1 MTAYII
7 RRVLGMIPTL
17 ILISMITFYIVQ
29 LPEGNFFTILAGSE
43 ASGTGQDTA
52 QAKLQAEKYG
62 LTEEPYI
69 QYWKWVKGFPR
80 GDFGYSFGEQ
90 GDVLPIVWDRML
102 YTMLLGG
109 LSLVFMV
116 VIAVPL
122 GIYAARRQYGIGDHI
137 FSFLGFLG
145 LSMPSFLLALL
156 WMALGITVLDI
167 DVGGIYSSEFQ
178 GEPWDAAKISDY
190 IQHLVPPAIILA
202 LASTAQIQ
210 RIMRGNLLD
219 ELGQPYVT
227 TARAKGL
234 REDRVVNKYAVRVAI
249 NPLIS
254 VMALEVPKVVSQSTI
269 VGIVMTLPT
278 TGPLLFSA
286 LRDQDIFLAG
296 TILLFMSAL
305 LLISNL
311 IADILLAWADPR
323 IVYS

>member
-7 RRVLGMIPTL
+7 RRALGMIPTL
-17 ILISMITFYIVQ
+17 IIISMITFYIVQ
-29 LPEGNFFTILAGSE
+29 LPEGNFFTVLAGSE

-52 QAKLQAEKYG
+52 QAKLQAKKYG
-62 LTEEPYI
+62 LTEKPHI
-69 QYWKWVKGFPR
+69 QYWQWISGFPK
-80 GDFGYSFGEQ
+80 GDFGHSFGEQ
-90 GDVLPIVWDRML
+90 GPVLPIVWDRML

-109 LSLVFMV
+109 LSLVFML

-122 GIYAARRQYGIGDHI
+122 GIYAARHQYGIGDHV

-156 WMALGITVLDI
+156 WMALGITVLDF
-167 DVGGIYSSEFQ
+167 DVGGVYSPEY
-178 GEPWDAAKISDY
+178 EDAPWSTAKAIDY
-190 IQHLVPPAIILA
+190 IAHLIPPAIVLA

-219 ELGQPYVT
+219 ELGQPYIT

-234 REDRVVNKYAVRVAI
+234 KENQVVNKYAVRVAI

-278 TGPLLFSA
+278 AGPLLFSA

-296 TILLFMSAL
+296 TVLLFMSAL